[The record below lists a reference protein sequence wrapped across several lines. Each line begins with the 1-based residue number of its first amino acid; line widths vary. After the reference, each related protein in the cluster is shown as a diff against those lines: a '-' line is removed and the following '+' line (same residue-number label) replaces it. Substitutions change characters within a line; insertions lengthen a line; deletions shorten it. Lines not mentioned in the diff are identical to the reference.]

1 MDISGAGRENPADR
15 GDPAGAGRAGTQQAG
30 ELSRQGEPSRLR
42 RGTQQVGRILQA
54 ERGLRVCRQGPAG
67 TQLLV
72 G

>member
-54 ERGLRVCRQGPAG
+54 EGTQSRQGPADSRHSIAG
-67 TQLLV
+67 
-72 G
+72 